1 MFILSGTCTRS
12 NSEEPHQFGQDLVY
26 VNAALESVLGGIRET
41 VSTTGEYLDVV
52 RKWRQDG
59 ASGRTLEMLGEVS
72 MRVLD
77 NRPESMF
84 DFNLYR

>member
-1 MFILSGTCTRS
+1 MFIKSGNCTRS
-12 NSEEPHQFGQDLVY
+12 NSEEPHQFGRDLVY
-26 VNAALESVLGGIRET
+26 VNAALESVLRGIRET
-41 VSTTGEYLDVV
+41 VTTTGEYLDVV

-59 ASGRTLEMLGEVS
+59 ASGPTLDMLGEVS

-77 NRPESMF
+77 NRAESMF